1 VAIIVFEAR
10 ITPPE
15 PLGRQ
20 DTDSTVNRT
29 ILRRRRKT
37 LQQSPSLS
45 ARYGAMAIALLIAAS
60 GCGTL
65 TRNAVPV
72 DRMHDAEIPGFA
84 DVRAWSGRISEDFQ
98 ADFVQS
104 VRDERHGEFPTDGN
118 GIPIYE
124 GLALS
129 GGGSNGAFGAGFL
142 YGWSQTGL
150 RPDFKLVT
158 GISTGALIAPFAYLG
173 SDFDEQLKEVYTT
186 ITSENILQRRNVF
199 SILFKSESLAKTDPL
214 TQLIEK
220 HINEDTLR
228 AVAERHDR
236 GHRLYIGTT
245 HMDAQHLI
253 VWNMGLIAKRQS
265 LEALDLFREV
275 MLASAS
281 IPVAF
286 PPVLIEVEID
296 GKLHDEMHAD
306 GGTLTQVFFY
316 SGTLD
321 IGAGRREVYGDDFQ
335 PSGGGVYIIRNGQV
349 QPEPIQV
356 DRNLAAI
363 SSRAVDT
370 MIKTAVVGD
379 LYRIFA
385 FARRDD
391 IGFNYTGI
399 PDDYEPQSTG
409 LFDQAEMNRLFQIG
423 YQLGMSSN
431 PWRSTPPG
439 YEAMTITQ

>member
-1 VAIIVFEAR
+1 
-10 ITPPE
+10 
-15 PLGRQ
+15 
-20 DTDSTVNRT
+20 
-29 ILRRRRKT
+29 
-37 LQQSPSLS
+37 
-45 ARYGAMAIALLIAAS
+45 LLIARYAAMLAAVVVVAS

-84 DVRAWSGRISEDFQ
+84 DVRAWAGTISADFQ
-98 ADFVQS
+98 ADFIQS
-104 VRDERHGEFPTDGN
+104 VRDERQGEFPTDEN

-150 RPDFKLVT
+150 RPEFKLVT

-173 SDFDEQLKEVYTT
+173 SDFDEELKEVYTT
-186 ITSENILQRRNVF
+186 ITSENILRRRNIF
-199 SILFKSESLAKTDPL
+199 AILFKSESLAKTDPL
-214 TQLIEK
+214 KQLLEQYIT
-220 HINEDTLR
+220 EDTLR
-228 AVAERHDR
+228 AVAERHNR

-245 HMDAQHLI
+245 HMDAQHLV
-253 VWNMGLIAKRQS
+253 VWNMGLIARRQS
-265 LEALDLFREV
+265 SEALDLFRKV

-286 PPVLIEVEID
+286 PPVLIDVEIG
-296 GKLHDEMHAD
+296 GKPYDEMHAD
-306 GGTLTQVFFY
+306 GGTVTQVFFY
-316 SGTLD
+316 GGTID
-321 IGAGRREVYGDDFQ
+321 IEAGRREIYGDDFQ
-335 PSGGGVYIIRNGQV
+335 PSGGGIYIIRNGQV
-349 QPEPIQV
+349 QPDPIQV
-356 DRNLAAI
+356 DRNLPAI

-385 FARRDD
+385 FTRRDD

-399 PDDYEPQSTG
+399 PDDYEPQSKE
-409 LFDQAEMNRLFQIG
+409 LFDQAEMNRLFQVG

-431 PWRSTPPG
+431 PWRSSPPG

>member
-1 VAIIVFEAR
+1 MLAAVV
-10 ITPPE
+10 
-15 PLGRQ
+15 
-20 DTDSTVNRT
+20 VV
-29 ILRRRRKT
+29 
-37 LQQSPSLS
+37 
-45 ARYGAMAIALLIAAS
+45 AS

-72 DRMHDAEIPGFA
+72 DRMLDAEIPGFA
-84 DVRAWSGRISEDFQ
+84 DVRTWSGRISEDFQ

-104 VRDERHGEFPTDGN
+104 VRDERHGEFPTDEN

-142 YGWSQTGL
+142 YGWSQTGS
-150 RPDFKLVT
+150 RPEFKLVT

-173 SDFDEQLKEVYTT
+173 SDFDEELKEVYTT
-186 ITSENILQRRNVF
+186 ITSENIMQRRNIF
-199 SILFKSESLAKTDPL
+199 SILSKSESLANTDPL
-214 TQLIEK
+214 TELVEQ
-220 HINEDTLR
+220 HISEDTLR
-228 AVAERHDR
+228 AVIERHDR

-245 HMDAQHLI
+245 HMDAQRLV
-253 VWNMGLIAKRQS
+253 VWNMGLIAKRES
-265 LEALDLFREV
+265 PEALDLFRKV
-275 MLASAS
+275 LLASAS

-296 GKLHDEMHAD
+296 GKPYDEMHAD

-321 IGAGRREVYGDDFQ
+321 IRAGRRENYGNDFQ
-335 PSGGGVYIIRNGQV
+335 PSSGGIYIIRNGLV
-349 QPEPIQV
+349 QPEPKQV
-356 DRNLAAI
+356 DRSLLAI

-370 MIKTAVVGD
+370 MIKAAVVGD

-385 FARRDD
+385 FTRRDD
-391 IGFNYTGI
+391 IGFNYVGI
-399 PDDYEPQSTG
+399 PEDYEPQSTD

-423 YQLGMSSN
+423 YQLGMTGN
-431 PWRSTPPG
+431 PWQSTPPG
-439 YEAMTITQ
+439 YETMPEIQ

>member
-1 VAIIVFEAR
+1 MAMTVVIV
-10 ITPPE
+10 
-15 PLGRQ
+15 
-20 DTDSTVNRT
+20 
-29 ILRRRRKT
+29 
-37 LQQSPSLS
+37 
-45 ARYGAMAIALLIAAS
+45 AS

-72 DRMHDAEIPGFA
+72 DRMHDAEVPGFA
-84 DVRAWSGRISEDFQ
+84 NVRAWSGRISEDFQ

-104 VRDERHGEFPTDGN
+104 VRDERHGEFPTDEN

-129 GGGSNGAFGAGFL
+129 GGSSDGAFGAGFL

-150 RPDFKLVT
+150 RPEFKLVT

-173 SDFDEQLKEVYTT
+173 SGFDEELKEVFTT
-186 ITSENILQRRNVF
+186 ITAENILQRRSIF

-214 TQLIEK
+214 TQLVAQYVG
-220 HINEDTLR
+220 EDMLR

-245 HMDAQHLI
+245 HMDAQHLV
-253 VWNMGLIAKRQS
+253 VWNMGLIAKRES
-265 LEALDLFREV
+265 PEALDLFRNV
-275 MLASAS
+275 LLASAS

-296 GKLHDEMHAD
+296 GKPYDEMHAD

-321 IGAGRREVYGDDFQ
+321 IGAGRREIYGDDFQ
-335 PSGGGVYIIRNGQV
+335 PSGGEIFIIRNGLV

-356 DRNLAAI
+356 DRNLPAI
-363 SSRAVDT
+363 SSRAINT

-385 FARRDD
+385 FTRRDD

-399 PDDYEPQSTG
+399 PDDYEPQSTE

-423 YQLGMSSN
+423 YQLGMSPN

-439 YEAMTITQ
+439 YETMPVVQ

>member
-1 VAIIVFEAR
+1 MAVAV
-10 ITPPE
+10 
-15 PLGRQ
+15 
-20 DTDSTVNRT
+20 V
-29 ILRRRRKT
+29 
-37 LQQSPSLS
+37 
-45 ARYGAMAIALLIAAS
+45 IATS

-65 TRNAVPV
+65 TRNAVPI
-72 DRMHDAEIPGFA
+72 DRVYEAEIPGFA

-98 ADFVQS
+98 ADYVQS
-104 VRDERHGEFPTDGN
+104 VRDERHGEFPTDAN

-129 GGGSNGAFGAGFL
+129 GGGSDGAFGAGFL

-150 RPDFKLVT
+150 RPEFKLVT

-173 SDFDEQLKEVYTT
+173 SDFDEELKEVYTT
-186 ITSENILQRRNVF
+186 ISSENILRKRSIF
-199 SILFKSESLAKTDPL
+199 AILFKAESLAKTDPL
-214 TQLIEK
+214 QELVEQ
-220 HINEDTLR
+220 HISEDTLR

-265 LEALDLFREV
+265 SEALDLFRQV

-281 IPVAF
+281 IPIAF

-296 GKLHDEMHAD
+296 GKPFDEMHAD
-306 GGTLTQVFFY
+306 GGTLTQAFFY

-321 IGAGRREVYGDDFQ
+321 IQAGRREIYGDHFQ
-335 PSGGGVYIIRNGQV
+335 PTGGGIYVIRNGVV
-349 QPEPIQV
+349 QPDPEQV
-356 DRNLAAI
+356 DRNLVAI
-363 SSRAVDT
+363 SSRAIDT
-370 MIKTAVVGD
+370 MIKAAVVGD
-379 LYRIFA
+379 LYRIYA

-391 IGFNYTGI
+391 ISFNYASI
-399 PDDYEPQSTG
+399 PDDYEPQSTE

-423 YQLGMSSN
+423 YQLGMSDN

-439 YEAMTITQ
+439 LEEKTITQ

>member
-1 VAIIVFEAR
+1 MAVAV
-10 ITPPE
+10 
-15 PLGRQ
+15 
-20 DTDSTVNRT
+20 V
-29 ILRRRRKT
+29 
-37 LQQSPSLS
+37 
-45 ARYGAMAIALLIAAS
+45 IATS

-65 TRNAVPV
+65 TRNAVPI
-72 DRMHDAEIPGFA
+72 DRVYEAEIPGFA
-84 DVRAWSGRISEDFQ
+84 GVRAWSGRISEGFQ
-98 ADFVQS
+98 ADFIQS
-104 VRDERHGEFPTDGN
+104 VRDERHGEFPTDAN

-129 GGGSNGAFGAGFL
+129 GGGADGAFGAGFL

-150 RPDFKLVT
+150 RPGFKLVT
-158 GISTGALIAPFAYLG
+158 GISAGALIAPFAYLG
-173 SDFDEQLKEVYTT
+173 SDFDEELKEVYTT
-186 ITSENILQRRNVF
+186 ISSENIMRRRSIF
-199 SILFKSESLAKTDPL
+199 SILFKSESLARTDPL
-214 TQLIEK
+214 QQLVEQ

-265 LEALDLFREV
+265 SKALHLFRQV

-281 IPVAF
+281 IPIAF

-296 GKLHDEMHAD
+296 GKPFDEMHAD
-306 GGTLTQVFFY
+306 GGTLTQVFYY

-321 IGAGRREVYGDDFQ
+321 TQAGRREIYGNHFQ
-335 PSGGGVYIIRNGQV
+335 PSGGRIYIIRNGQV
-349 QPEPIQV
+349 QPDPVQI
-356 DRNLAAI
+356 DRNLVAI
-363 SSRAVDT
+363 SSRAVNT
-370 MIKTAVVGD
+370 MIKAAVVGD
-379 LYRIFA
+379 LYRMYA
-385 FARRDD
+385 FTSRDD

-399 PDDYEPQSTG
+399 PDDYEPQSTE

-423 YQLGMSSN
+423 YQLGLSDN

-439 YEAMTITQ
+439 FEEMTITH

>member
-1 VAIIVFEAR
+1 M
-10 ITPPE
+10 
-15 PLGRQ
+15 
-20 DTDSTVNRT
+20 
-29 ILRRRRKT
+29 RRRRKI
-37 LQQSPSLS
+37 LQQSTLLT
-45 ARYGAMAIALLIAAS
+45 ARHVAMAVAVVIVAS

-72 DRMHDAEIPGFA
+72 DRMQDAEIPGFA
-84 DVRAWSGRISEDFQ
+84 DVRAWGGRISEDFQ

-104 VRDERHGEFPTDGN
+104 VRDERHGEFPTDEN

-142 YGWSQTGL
+142 YGWSKTGL
-150 RPDFKLVT
+150 RPEFKLVT

-173 SDFDEQLKEVYTT
+173 SDFDEELKEVYTT
-186 ITSENILQRRNVF
+186 ITSEDILQKRSIF
-199 SILFKSESLAKTDPL
+199 SILSKSESLAKSDPL
-214 TQLIEK
+214 TQLVEQYIS
-220 HINEDTLR
+220 EDTLR

-245 HMDAQHLI
+245 HMDAQHMV
-253 VWNMGLIAKRQS
+253 VWNMGLIAKRES
-265 LEALDLFREV
+265 PEALDLFRKV
-275 MLASAS
+275 LLASAS

-296 GKLHDEMHAD
+296 GKPFDEMHAD

-321 IGAGRREVYGDDFQ
+321 IKAGRRENYGNNFQ
-335 PSGGGVYIIRNGQV
+335 PSSGGIYIIRNGLV
-349 QPEPIQV
+349 KPEPKQI
-356 DRNLAAI
+356 DRSLLAI

-370 MIKTAVVGD
+370 MIKAAVVGD

-385 FARRDD
+385 FARRDGID
-391 IGFNYTGI
+391 FNYTGI
-399 PDDYEPQSTG
+399 PDDYEPQSTEM
-409 LFDQAEMNRLFQIG
+409 FDQAEMNRLFQVG

-439 YEAMTITQ
+439 YETMPVIQ

>member
-1 VAIIVFEAR
+1 MQ
-10 ITPPE
+10 
-15 PLGRQ
+15 G
-20 DTDSTVNRT
+20 
-29 ILRRRRKT
+29 KY
-37 LQQSPSLS
+37 LQQSPSLT
-45 ARYGAMAIALLIAAS
+45 ARYGAMAVAILIVAS

-65 TRNAVPV
+65 PRNAVPV
-72 DRMHDAEIPGFA
+72 DRIHDAEVPGFA
-84 DVRAWSGRISEDFQ
+84 NVRAWSGQVSEDFQ

-104 VRDERHGEFPTDGN
+104 VRDERHGEFPTDED

-129 GGGSNGAFGAGFL
+129 GGGSDGAFGAGFL
-142 YGWSQTGL
+142 YGWSETGL
-150 RPDFKLVT
+150 RPEFKLVT

-173 SDFDEQLKEVYTT
+173 SDFDEELKEVYTT
-186 ITSENILQRRNVF
+186 TTSEDILQKRSIF
-199 SILFKSESLAKTDPL
+199 SILSKSESLAKTDPL
-214 TQLIEK
+214 AQLVEQYIS
-220 HINEDTLR
+220 EDTLR

-245 HMDAQHLI
+245 HMDAQHLV

-265 LEALDLFREV
+265 SDALDLFRNV
-275 MLASAS
+275 LLASAS

-296 GKLHDEMHAD
+296 GKRYDEMHAD
-306 GGTLTQVFFY
+306 GGTLTQAFFY

-321 IGAGRREVYGDDFQ
+321 VGAGRREIYGNDFQ
-335 PSGGGVYIIRNGQV
+335 SSGGGIYIIRNGLV
-349 QPEPIQV
+349 QPEPKQV
-356 DRNLAAI
+356 DRSLLAI

-379 LYRIFA
+379 LYRIFT
-385 FARRDD
+385 FARRDGID
-391 IGFNYTGI
+391 FNYTGI
-399 PDDYEPQSTG
+399 PEDYEPQSTEM
-409 LFDQAEMNRLFQIG
+409 FDQAEMNRLFQIG

-439 YEAMTITQ
+439 YETMPVAQ

>member
-1 VAIIVFEAR
+1 LFQRE
-10 ITPPE
+10 ITNMRRCRKIPE
-15 PLGRQ
+15 
-20 DTDSTVNRT
+20 
-29 ILRRRRKT
+29 
-37 LQQSPSLS
+37 QSSLIT
-45 ARYGAMAIALLIAAS
+45 ARYVAMVAALLIAVS

-65 TRNAVPV
+65 PRNAVPV
-72 DRMHDAEIPGFA
+72 DRIQDAEIPGFA

-104 VRDERHGEFPTDGN
+104 VRDERHGEFPTDED

-150 RPDFKLVT
+150 RPEFKLVT

-173 SDFDEQLKEVYTT
+173 SDFDEELKEVYTT
-186 ITSENILQRRNVF
+186 ITSEDIMQKRSIF
-199 SILFKSESLAKTDPL
+199 SILSRSESLAKTDPL
-214 TQLIEK
+214 TQLVEQYIS
-220 HINEDTLR
+220 EDTLR

-245 HMDAQHLI
+245 HMDAQHLV
-253 VWNMGLIAKRQS
+253 VWNMGLIAKRGS
-265 LEALDLFREV
+265 PEALDLFRNV
-275 MLASAS
+275 LLASAS

-296 GKLHDEMHAD
+296 GKTYDEMHAD

-316 SGTLD
+316 SGALD
-321 IGAGRREVYGDDFQ
+321 IGAGQREIYGNDYQ
-335 PSGGGVYIIRNGQV
+335 ASSGGIYIIRNGLV
-349 QPEPIQV
+349 QPEPKQV
-356 DRNLAAI
+356 DRSMLAI

-370 MIKTAVVGD
+370 MIKAAVVGD

-385 FARRDD
+385 FARRDGID
-391 IGFNYTGI
+391 FNYTGI
-399 PDDYEPQSTG
+399 PDDYEPLSTEM
-409 LFDQAEMNRLFQIG
+409 FDQAEMNRLFQVG

-439 YEAMTITQ
+439 YETMPVAQ